1 MKKFLVFS
9 LIVLFNISTISAQ
22 WSNRYPKVDGF
33 GHHVY
38 LEGYELPI
46 LNAGPIDPAPSP
58 TNNNIVFSA
67 KGWLWLYN
75 LETKIAN
82 RITSSSDMDSRPNWS
97 PDGNQIVFVR
107 DNSLD
112 TKIVL
117 LDLTSNKETTLIDTK
132 ALDLDP
138 IFSRDGKFVYYA
150 SAEKGSID
158 LWLIDLSTLEKKL
171 ITKDDDLERLP
182 IAMNSKDYLI
192 YLKKKG
198 FSSDSIELLNLVEGT
213 SSPLAEENFTSQA
226 AFTLSPDNQT
236 LAYTWPKDDH
246 YEIRLLDVFTPE
258 SNLLLTKSN
267 NLPLSPKFSTDGQW
281 IYYTE
286 NNKNERSE
294 LKRIS
299 VNGGLS
305 ETLDIS
311 NWDFGISTTKLKIT
325 SKIDGEINP
334 VRMSITDQSGH
345 PIIPE
350 TGIIHSDGQNGIVFF
365 YSPGEI
371 DIEVPFGELTI
382 TAVHGFSTVKTI
394 QKVVVNASSKETEIN
409 LNRIWDANANGW
421 YSGDNHFHINYG
433 GTSQLDPND
442 IVLDL
447 KAEDLD
453 MAFPLLANLG
463 NRFLQQDL
471 WDWKREELPII
482 QFGQEVRSHFLGHIG
497 LIGTKDLFW
506 PWVWGPR
513 YDIYGHD
520 DRLNAEPLNFARK
533 QGALGGYVHP
543 VSVRDPFSE
552 NGSRRIPIALIADC
566 VLGESDLIELGC
578 LWSDEIGTAKVWHQ
592 ILNIGV
598 PLNISAGSDVMN
610 DLYRTMAI
618 GATRVYTKPKGDLTV
633 ESYLEALKNGK
644 SFVTNGP
651 QIEFKVDDKEV
662 GDVIETKN
670 KKAKWTLDV
679 HSPVPYDKVEIFVNG
694 KIVNTQKGNTKSGS
708 KTFKGSVEVPSG
720 GWVTARV
727 SGGIIEWPLMDSYPY
742 AESSPIWFNN
752 VGSTTPITAKHAA
765 QDLLKLLSVSNER
778 LVKGYGGAS
787 IPKLKA
793 HFEKA
798 RQKLLKI
805 IDDQGF
811 VKK

>member
-1 MKKFLVFS
+1 MKKSLVFS
-9 LIVLFNISTISAQ
+9 LIVLFSILTVSAQ

-75 LETKIAN
+75 LETENAT
-82 RITSSSDMDSRPNWS
+82 RITSSSDIDSRPNWS

-112 TKIVL
+112 TKILL
-117 LDLTSNKETTLIDTK
+117 LDLASNKETTLIDTK

-138 IFSRDGKFVYYA
+138 IFSRDSKFIYYA

-158 LWLIDLSTLEKKL
+158 LWQIDLSTLEKKL
-171 ITKDDDLERLP
+171 ITKDNDLERLP
-182 IAMNSKDYLI
+182 ISMNSKDYLI

-213 SSPLAEENFTSQA
+213 SSPLAEENFISQA

-236 LAYTWPKDDH
+236 LAYTWPNDDH

-258 SNLLLTKSN
+258 SNILLTKSN
-267 NLPLSPKFSTDGQW
+267 NLPLSPKFSADGQW
-281 IYYTE
+281 IYYNET
-286 NNKNERSE
+286 NYDERSE

-305 ETLDIS
+305 ETLNIS
-311 NWDFGISTTKLKIT
+311 NWDFGIPTTKLKIT
-325 SKIDGEINP
+325 SKIDSEINP
-334 VRMSITDQSGH
+334 VRMSISDQSGH

-350 TGIIHSDGQNGIVFF
+350 TGIIHSDGQNGIIFF
-365 YSPGEI
+365 YSPGAIE
-371 DIEVPFGELTI
+371 IEVPFGELTI

-394 QKVVVNASSKETEIN
+394 QKVAVNASSKEAEIN

-453 MAFPLLANLG
+453 IAFPLLANLG

-482 QFGQEVRSHFLGHIG
+482 QFGQEVRSHFLGHLG
-497 LIGTKDLFW
+497 LIGTKELFW
-506 PWVWGPR
+506 PWVWGPY
-513 YDIYGHD
+513 YDIYGRD
-520 DRLNAEPLNFARK
+520 DRLNAEPLNFARE

-552 NGSRRIPIALIADC
+552 NGARRIPIALIADC
-566 VLGESDLIELGC
+566 VLGESDIIELGC
-578 LWSDEIGTAKVWHQ
+578 LWSDEIGTAEVWHQ
-592 ILNIGV
+592 ILNIGE

-618 GATRVYTKPKGDLTV
+618 GATRVYTKPKGNLTV
-633 ESYLEALKNGK
+633 ESYLEALKTGK

-670 KKAKWTLDV
+670 KKVKWTLDV
-679 HSPVPYDKVEIFVNG
+679 HSPLPYDTVEIFVNG

-708 KTFKGSVEVPSG
+708 KTFKGSIEVPVG

-742 AESSPIWFNN
+742 AESSPIWFNKI
-752 VGSTTPITAKHAA
+752 GSTTTITAKNAA

-778 LVKGYGGAS
+778 LIAGYGDIP

-805 IDDQGF
+805 IEN
-811 VKK
+811 